1 MDSKIENMN
10 LNKNKNKLNNALRL
24 NNNLSYET
32 ELNQKSFSENL
43 VKEKELNN
51 AISIIKILKLDNQKL
66 QNKLDEIE
74 KNKEIEKQ
82 NQDKNQI
89 LMQRELQDHK
99 LCKQKIESL
108 HEKIKKLTEKN
119 KGLVDKL
126 IYGKNKIG
134 NKTNNNNLLF
144 NESDDDSDEDNG
156 GNYYKIKKKLNN
168 LSINRLSKKS
178 NLINIKKFG
187 VIKKSNSLPKINIM
201 NSQQL
206 NSNKNNNTIIN
217 INNIFNVDEMNQIN
231 QVFNKNKNANIY
243 NIIIKKLEILQK
255 SKESID
261 NKYKFEQKKK
271 KKRMV
276 SMQQQIDYLNEKIRE
291 NELKINILQAQLN
304 ESKIEKKQLLK
315 RIKILKEGFEFN
327 EFNIIQKENN
337 INNKNKKKNKKKANP
352 YLILNKN
359 NNDDSVDNSD
369 NKEENINND
378 IKSGND
384 ADSMTEEN
392 FTDEINS
399 KDK

>member
-1 MDSKIENMN
+1 MINIQLKKKNIEYLDKEVQSTKFIIKKNKNIIQKQKEIKIIGKKDIIFREYEEKIKILKKELKLIEEKDKVIIKLSKINSKLKNSLELISRQMDSKIENMN

-178 NLINIKKFG
+178 NLINLKKFG

-206 NSNKNNNTIIN
+206 NSNKN
-217 INNIFNVDEMNQIN
+217 
-231 QVFNKNKNANIY
+231 
-243 NIIIKKLEILQK
+243 
-255 SKESID
+255 
-261 NKYKFEQKKK
+261 
-271 KKRMV
+271 
-276 SMQQQIDYLNEKIRE
+276 
-291 NELKINILQAQLN
+291 
-304 ESKIEKKQLLK
+304 IEV
-315 RIKILKEGFEFN
+315 G
-327 EFNIIQKENN
+327 
-337 INNKNKKKNKKKANP
+337 
-352 YLILNKN
+352 
-359 NNDDSVDNSD
+359 
-369 NKEENINND
+369 
-378 IKSGND
+378 
-384 ADSMTEEN
+384 
-392 FTDEINS
+392 
-399 KDK
+399 